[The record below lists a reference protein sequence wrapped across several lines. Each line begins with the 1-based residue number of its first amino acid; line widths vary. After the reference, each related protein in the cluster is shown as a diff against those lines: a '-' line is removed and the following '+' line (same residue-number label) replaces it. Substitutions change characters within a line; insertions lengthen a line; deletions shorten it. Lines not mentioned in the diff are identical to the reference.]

1 MIKNIIDMLN
11 SADYKGQ
18 DEDILFALGAN
29 RLPKTFKEAV
39 TFIKRNNKWQS
50 KDS

>member
-29 RLPKTFKEAV
+29 RLPKTFKEAF

-50 KDS
+50 KEN

>member
-11 SADYKGQ
+11 SVDYKGQ

-29 RLPKTFKEAV
+29 RLPKTFKEAI
-39 TFIKRNNKWQS
+39 TFIKRNNRWQS
-50 KDS
+50 KEN